1 MTTQEQYIE
10 LLKQLVIEKFG
21 QQISSADDCNALSEI
36 IEESVGVRID
46 MPSLQMLF
54 SRNRMLI
61 TPRPLVLSALARYVG
76 YSSWSDFCTS
86 ADITPVKDKDRQPIT
101 RRWGV
106 IILTAIAVGIVVMG
120 VVFMSGGEDSN
131 TTATVAPATEEVA
144 TTNLEEVYSRWCAA
158 TSEHIIALRTE
169 AQGIYSNI
177 DKFLAEY
184 YGDTLIESI
193 ESDIHLWLANNGTT
207 LDAQTIRT
215 EAEHIAEQCLKMLEV
230 L

>member
-10 LLKQLVIEKFG
+10 RLKQLVIEKFG

-61 TPRPLVLSALARYVG
+61 TPRPLVLSTLARYVG
-76 YSSWSDFCTS
+76 YGGWSDFCTS
-86 ADITPVKDKDRQPIT
+86 SDVIPVEDRDRQPIT

-106 IILTAIAVGIVVMG
+106 IILTIIAVGIVVMG
-120 VVFMSGGEDSN
+120 VVFMSSGEDN
-131 TTATVAPATEEVA
+131 DNATTPTTEEVA
-144 TTNLEEVYSRWCAA
+144 TTNLEDVYSRWCAI

-177 DKFLAEY
+177 DVFLAEY
-184 YGDTLIESI
+184 YGDTLIDNI
-193 ESDIHLWLANNGTT
+193 ESDIRLWLANNDTT